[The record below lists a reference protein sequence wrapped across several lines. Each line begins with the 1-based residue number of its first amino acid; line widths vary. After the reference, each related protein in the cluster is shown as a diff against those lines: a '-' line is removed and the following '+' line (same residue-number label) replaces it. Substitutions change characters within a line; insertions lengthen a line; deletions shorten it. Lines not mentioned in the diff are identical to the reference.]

1 MNEWTMTG
9 RRHHRGGKSAADE
22 KLKLMIGLCA
32 GNACQNPP
40 FRVLLA
46 LARMQYK
53 YTQSSERCMLDTF
66 FNPQSVA
73 IIGAS
78 RDPEKLGYAVLANL
92 KGGGYPG
99 RLYPINPKADEILG
113 LKAYPSVLDVSDAV
127 DLAVIVIPYRFV
139 PAALEQCGQKGI
151 PSVVVIT
158 AGFRE
163 AGREGLEREME
174 LIEIAHK
181 YKLRLIGPN
190 CLGVI
195 DTATPLNATFAIGMP
210 PGGPIAFMSQSGA
223 LGTAVLDMAMAGRI
237 GFSKFASLGNKADV
251 SEIDLLEAWGDD
263 PASQVVLIYVEGLPD
278 GQKFIKVARKVTRD
292 KPVVAIKSGVTAS
305 GSRAVSS
312 HTGSLA
318 GSEAAY
324 KAAFRQ
330 AGVIRATSMEALFD
344 YARAFAYQPL
354 LKDDRIG
361 IVTNAG
367 GPGILATD
375 ALEHAGMEITRLSH
389 ETSEALTD
397 YLPGA
402 ASVVNPVDVLGDA
415 LADRYEYAIRLVLA
429 DPNVDGLIVIV
440 TPQAM
445 TEIEK
450 TAHVVG
456 QMAQEADKPVLA
468 CFMGEARIEAGIE
481 ILWQYS
487 VPNYPFPERVA
498 GALAAMSAYRR
509 ERERPIFEV
518 QPCDVCI
525 PRVRELFDR
534 VRADGRVSIGDAEAW
549 AVLESYGFTV
559 PRSRLAKT
567 PEKAIE
573 IAEEIGYPVVLK
585 VASPDILHKT
595 DVGGVKLGLRSPD
608 DVRDAFDLI
617 VYRAGRYVPDARI
630 WGCQVQQMVSGG
642 REVLVGMSR
651 DPQFGPLV
659 AFGLGGIY
667 VEALKD
673 VAFRVAPFSRQEA
686 DEMIR
691 EIRSYPLL
699 EGIRGEPPADHEAMV
714 DALLRISQLVTDFP
728 EIVELDINP
737 LMVFEEGRGAMAIDM
752 RLVLAS

>member
-1 MNEWTMTG
+1 
-9 RRHHRGGKSAADE
+9 
-22 KLKLMIGLCA
+22 
-32 GNACQNPP
+32 
-40 FRVLLA
+40 
-46 LARMQYK
+46 
-53 YTQSSERCMLDTF
+53 MLDAF
-66 FNPQSVA
+66 FHPQSVA
-73 IIGAS
+73 VIGAS

-92 KGGGYPG
+92 KEGGYPG
-99 RLYPINPKADEILG
+99 RLYPVNPKADEILG
-113 LKAYPSVLDVSDAV
+113 LKAYPSVLDIPDPV
-127 DLAVIVIPYRFV
+127 DLAVVVIPYRFV
-139 PAALEQCGQKGI
+139 PAVLEQCGQKGVRA
-151 PSVVVIT
+151 VVVIS

-163 AGREGLEREME
+163 AGREGLERERE
-174 LIEIAHK
+174 LVEIARK
-181 YKLRLIGPN
+181 YHLRLIGPN

-195 DTATPLNATFAIGMP
+195 DTGTPLNATFAAGMP
-210 PGGPIAFMSQSGA
+210 PAGPIAFMSQSGA
-223 LGTAVLDMAMAGRI
+223 LGTAVLDMALAGRI
-237 GFSKFASLGNKADV
+237 GFSKFVSLGNKADV

-263 PASQVVLIYVEGLPD
+263 PASRVILIYVEGLPD
-278 GQKFIKVARKVTRD
+278 GQRFIQMARKVTRH
-292 KPVVAIKSGVTAS
+292 KPVVAIKSGVTKS

-354 LKDDRIG
+354 LKGDRIG

-375 ALEHAGMEITRLSH
+375 ALEHAGLEIPRLAR
-389 ETSEALTD
+389 ETVGALEAH
-397 YLPGA
+397 LPGA
-402 ASVVNPVDVLGDA
+402 ASAANPVDVLGDA
-415 LADRYEYAIRLVLA
+415 LADRYEHAIRLVLA

-445 TEIEK
+445 TEIER

-456 QMAQEADKPVLA
+456 RMARETDKPVLG

-481 ILWQYS
+481 VLRQYG
-487 VPNYPFPERVA
+487 VPNYPFPERA
-498 GALAAMSAYRR
+498 AAALAAMSAYRR
-509 ERERPIFEV
+509 ERERPIFEA
-518 QPCDVCI
+518 QPCEVCI
-525 PRVRELFDR
+525 PPVRELFDR
-534 VRADGRVSIGDAEAW
+534 VRAEGRVSIGDAEARE
-549 AVLESYGFTV
+549 VLEAYGFPV
-559 PRSRLAKT
+559 PKSRLAKT
-567 PEKAIE
+567 SDEAIE
-573 IAEEIGYPVVLK
+573 VAEEIGYPVVLK

-595 DVGGVKLGLRSPD
+595 DVGGVKLNLSTPD

-617 VYRAGRYVPDARI
+617 VYRAGRYVPGARI
-630 WGCQVQQMVSGG
+630 WGCLVQQMVSGG

-686 DEMIR
+686 EEMIR
-691 EIRSYPLL
+691 EIRAYPLL

-714 DALLRISQLVTDFP
+714 DALLRVSQLVTDFP

-737 LMVFEEGRGAMAIDM
+737 LMVFDEGRGAMAIDM
-752 RLVLAS
+752 RLVLG